1 MDIIFLVAII
11 LIALVFFITEL
22 FPIDVTA
29 LLVLGLLV
37 ILGIFSPTFDLDVTD
52 ALKGFS
58 NPAVLTIACLFVMS
72 YALQKSHIL
81 EYVIISVNKLIDKS
95 RILGMI
101 AYLFFIGIASAVVN
115 NTAIVAIF
123 MPVTIRLA
131 DKYNISPSKVL
142 IPLSYA
148 AILGGT
154 LTLVGTSTNLIVN
167 SILIDSNLTDI
178 DGNRVSLGMLEFAKF
193 GIIKF
198 VIGLLYI
205 FTIGYK
211 LLPSRIAKSSSIE
224 DYSLDGYLTEFRVNE
239 NSPLCGKTLLDRK
252 INENY
257 DVIVLDVL
265 RGGEII
271 ASNLR
276 GLKLEPDD
284 VLFVKGSFDNFQR
297 LKEIENLALLTDEK
311 LTQEELEQEDHILAE
326 CLVTD
331 SSELIGQTLQ
341 EANFRRSF
349 GSFVLAIRREG
360 EVIRRKLAHFIL
372 KPFDTLLVYG
382 PKDRINQLASKDGF
396 IVIGKTDADLDSHP
410 LWWLSIVTIL
420 CAVGLAIFKIVPIE
434 VGVILGVITLLLAR
448 IITPTEAYS
457 SIHWQVIIVIA
468 AFLPMGAAIKEAE
481 LDLIISG
488 GISNILSLFPDYL
501 IPYFLLAIIY
511 LITMILTEV
520 ASNAATAIIM
530 TPITIVLATSLGF
543 DPKPFIFTVCY
554 AASASFITPVG
565 YQTNLMVYGPGG
577 YKYSD
582 YIRVGLPLG
591 LILWIVSVAII
602 PMIWPF

>member
-1 MDIIFLVAII
+1 MEIILLGAII
-11 LIALVFFITEL
+11 VIALVLFITEF

-29 LLVLGLLV
+29 LVVLGLL
-37 ILGIFSPTFDLDVTD
+37 LIFGLVTPEQS
-52 ALKGFS
+52 LSGFS
-58 NPAVLTIACLFVMS
+58 NPAVITIGCLFIMS
-72 YALQKSHIL
+72 YALQKSHVL
-81 EYVIISVNKLIDKS
+81 EYVIININKIIDQS
-95 RILGMI
+95 QTLGM
-101 AYLFFIGIASAVVN
+101 AVYLFCIGIASAVVN

-167 SILIDSNLTDI
+167 SVLVVST
-178 DGNRVSLGMLEFAKF
+178 GESLGMLEFAKF

-198 VIGLLYI
+198 VVGLIYI
-205 FTIGYK
+205 FTIGHK
-211 LLPSRIAKSSSIE
+211 LLPSRVAKSSSIT
-224 DYSLDGYLTEFRVNE
+224 DYSLDGYLTEFKINE
-239 NSPLCGKTLLDRK
+239 NSPLCGRTLLDRK

-271 ASNLR
+271 TSNLR
-276 GLKLEPDD
+276 SLILKEGD
-284 VLFVKGSFDNFQR
+284 VLFVKGSFENFQR

-331 SSELIGQTLQ
+331 NSELIGQTLQ
-341 EANFRRSF
+341 EANFRRTF

-360 EVIRRKLAHFIL
+360 EVIRRKLTQFIL

-382 PKDRINQLASKDGF
+382 PKDRINQLSSREGF
-396 IVIGKTDADLDSHP
+396 IVLGKVDASLDSHP
-410 LWWLSIVTIL
+410 LWWLSIFTIL
-420 CAVGLAIFKIVPIE
+420 FAVIMAIFKIIPIV
-434 VGVILGVITLLLAR
+434 VGVILGVIALLLAR
-448 IITPTEAYS
+448 VITPNEAYS

-468 AFLPMGAAIKEAE
+468 AFLPMGAAIQKTG
-481 LDLIISG
+481 LDQDIGLFITNIITM
-488 GISNILSLFPDYL
+488 FPDHL
-501 IPYFLLAIIY
+501 IPYILLAVIY
-511 LITMILTEV
+511 LITMLLTEI
-520 ASNAATAIIM
+520 ASNVATAIIM
-530 TPITIVLATSLGF
+530 TPITLKLAEQASYEPL
-543 DPKPFIFTVCY
+543 PFIFAVCY

-565 YQTNLMVYGPGG
+565 YQTNLMVFGPGG

-582 YIRVGLPLG
+582 YIKVGLPLG
-591 LILWIVSVAII
+591 LILWIVSVIVI
-602 PMIWPF
+602 PMIWEFKKVVG

>member
-1 MDIIFLVAII
+1 MEILFLGAII
-11 LIALVFFITEL
+11 VVALVLFVTEL

-29 LLVLGLLV
+29 LLVLGLLL
-37 ILGIFSPTFDLDVTD
+37 ILGLVSPSESL
-52 ALKGFS
+52 AGFS
-58 NPAVLTIACLFVMS
+58 NPAVITIACLFILS
-72 YALQKSHIL
+72 HALQKSHVL
-81 EYVIISVNKLIDKS
+81 EYLIININSLIDKS
-95 RILGMI
+95 RVLGMI
-101 AYLFFIGIASAVVN
+101 AYLFAIGVASAVVN

-167 SILIDSNLTDI
+167 SILVDTSN
-178 DGNRVSLGMLEFAKF
+178 GQVSLGMLEFAKF

-198 VIGLLYI
+198 VVGLLYI

-211 LLPSRIAKSSSIE
+211 LLPIRVAKSSSIE
-224 DYSLDGYLTEFRVNE
+224 DYRLDGYLTEFKVSK
-239 NSPLCGKTLLDRK
+239 NSPLVSRTLLDRK

-265 RGGEII
+265 RNGEII
-271 ASNLR
+271 NSNLR
-276 GLKLEPDD
+276 NLVILEDD
-284 VLFVKGSFDNFQR
+284 ILFVKGSFDNFQR
-297 LKEIENLALLTDEK
+297 LKEIENLVMLADEK
-311 LTQEELEQEDHILAE
+311 LTQDELEQEDNILAE

-331 SSELIGQTLQ
+331 NSELIGLSLQ

-360 EVIRRKLAHFIL
+360 EIIRRKLAHFIL

-382 PKDRINQLASKDGF
+382 PKDRINQLANKEGF
-396 IVIGKTDADLDSHP
+396 IVLGKVDGSLDGHP
-410 LWWLSIVTIL
+410 FWWLSLVSILTAVT
-420 CAVGLAIFKIVPIE
+420 LAIFDIIPIV
-434 VGVILGVITLLLAR
+434 VGVILGVIALLLSKV
-448 IITPTEAYS
+448 ITPNEAYS

-468 AFLPMGAAIKEAE
+468 AFLPMGAAIQRTG
-481 LDLIISG
+481 LDIIISNS
-488 GISNILSLFPDYL
+488 ISSFVNLFPADILPYL
-501 IPYFLLAIIY
+501 LLALIY
-511 LITMILTEV
+511 FITMILTEI

-530 TPITIVLATSLGF
+530 TPITLSLATNFGF
-543 DPKPFIFTVCY
+543 DPKPFIFAVCY

-565 YQTNLMVYGPGG
+565 YQTNLMVFGPGG
-577 YKYSD
+577 YRYSD
-582 YIRVGLPLG
+582 YIKVGLPLG
-591 LILWIVSVAII
+591 LILWIVSVIMI

>member
-1 MDIIFLVAII
+1 MEIIFLGVII
-11 LIALVFFITEL
+11 LIALVLFISEL

-29 LLVLGLLV
+29 LLVLGLLL
-37 ILGIFSPTFDLDVTD
+37 ILGLVSPAESL
-52 ALKGFS
+52 AGFS
-58 NPAVLTIACLFVMS
+58 NPAVMTIACLFVMS

-95 RILGMI
+95 RVIGMI
-101 AYLFFIGIASAVVN
+101 AYLFCIGIASAVVN

-131 DKYNISPSKVL
+131 DKYKISPSKVL

-167 SILIDSNLTDI
+167 SILVDTSGGT
-178 DGNRVSLGMLEFAKF
+178 VSLGMLEFAKF

-198 VIGLLYI
+198 VIGLVYI

-211 LLPSRIAKSSSIE
+211 LLPTRIAKSSSIE

-271 ASNLR
+271 TSNLR
-276 GLKLEPDD
+276 GLSLQKDD

-311 LTQEELEQEDHILAE
+311 LTQEELEQENHILAE

-331 SSELIGQTLQ
+331 NSELIGQTLQ
-341 EANFRRSF
+341 DANFRRTF

-382 PKDRINQLASKDGF
+382 PKDRISQLASKEGF
-396 IVIGKTDADLDSHP
+396 IVLGKADANLDSHP

-420 CAVGLAIFKIVPIE
+420 CAVGLAIFKVVPIV
-434 VGVILGVITLLLAR
+434 VGVILGVIILLLAR
-448 IITPTEAYS
+448 VITPNEAYS

-468 AFLPMGAAIKEAE
+468 AFLPMGVAIQRTG
-481 LDLIISG
+481 LDVMIG
-488 GISNILSLFPDYL
+488 NGIGSIVNLFPEHL

-511 LITMILTEV
+511 LITMILTEI

-530 TPITIVLATSLGF
+530 TPITLTLAASFGF
-543 DPKPFIFTVCY
+543 DPKPFIFAVCY

-577 YKYSD
+577 YRYSD
-582 YIRVGLPLG
+582 YIKVGLPLG
-591 LILWIVSVAII
+591 IILWIVSVMVI

>member
-1 MDIIFLVAII
+1 MEIMFLGVIILVA
-11 LIALVFFITEL
+11 LVLFITEL

-29 LLVLGLLV
+29 LLVLGLLL
-37 ILGIFSPTFDLDVTD
+37 ILGLVSPAESL
-52 ALKGFS
+52 AGFS
-58 NPAVLTIACLFVMS
+58 NPAVMTIACLFIMS

-81 EYVIISVNKLIDKS
+81 EYVIININKLIDKS
-95 RILGMI
+95 RIVGMV
-101 AYLFFIGIASAVVN
+101 AYLFCIGIASAVVN

-131 DKYNISPSKVL
+131 EKYDISPSKVL

-167 SILIDSNLTDI
+167 SILVDTSGGT
-178 DGNRVSLGMLEFAKF
+178 VSLGMLEFAKF

-198 VIGLLYI
+198 AIGLLYI

-239 NSPLCGKTLLDRK
+239 NSPLCGKTLLERK

-271 ASNLR
+271 TSNLR
-276 GLKLEPDD
+276 GLKLEEGD

-311 LTQEELEQEDHILAE
+311 LTQEELEQEDHIIAE

-382 PKDRINQLASKDGF
+382 PRDRINQLASKDGF
-396 IVIGKTDADLDSHP
+396 IVLGKADADLDSHP
-410 LWWLSIVTIL
+410 MWWLSPVAIL
-420 CAVGLAIFKIVPIE
+420 CAVGLAIFKIVPIV
-434 VGVILGVITLLLAR
+434 VGVILGVIALLLAR
-448 IITPTEAYS
+448 VITPNEAYS

-468 AFLPMGAAIKEAE
+468 AFLPMGAAIQRTG
-481 LDLIISG
+481 LDMIIGDSIG
-488 GISNILSLFPDYL
+488 SIVNLFPENL

-511 LITMILTEV
+511 LITMILTEI

-530 TPITIVLATSLGF
+530 TPITLTLAASFGF
-543 DPKPFIFTVCY
+543 DPKPFIFAVCY

-565 YQTNLMVYGPGG
+565 YQTNLMVFGPGG
-577 YKYSD
+577 YRYSD

-591 LILWIVSVAII
+591 VILWIVSVAII

>member
-1 MDIIFLVAII
+1 MEIILLGAII
-11 LIALVFFITEL
+11 VIALVLFITEF

-29 LLVLGLLV
+29 LVVLGLL
-37 ILGIFSPTFDLDVTD
+37 LIFGLVTPEQS
-52 ALKGFS
+52 LSGFS
-58 NPAVLTIACLFVMS
+58 NPAVITIGCLFIMS
-72 YALQKSHIL
+72 YALQKSHVL
-81 EYVIISVNKLIDKS
+81 EYVIININKIIDQS
-95 RILGMI
+95 QTLGM
-101 AYLFFIGIASAVVN
+101 AVYLFCIGIASAVVN

-167 SILIDSNLTDI
+167 SVLVVST
-178 DGNRVSLGMLEFAKF
+178 GESLGMLEFAKF

-198 VIGLLYI
+198 VVGLIYI
-205 FTIGYK
+205 FTIGHK
-211 LLPSRIAKSSSIE
+211 LLPSRVAKSSSIT
-224 DYSLDGYLTEFRVNE
+224 DYSLDGYLTEFKINE
-239 NSPLCGKTLLDRK
+239 NSPLCGRTLLDRK

-271 ASNLR
+271 TSNLR
-276 GLKLEPDD
+276 SLILKEGD
-284 VLFVKGSFDNFQR
+284 VLFVKGSFENFQR

-331 SSELIGQTLQ
+331 NSELIGQTLQ
-341 EANFRRSF
+341 EANFRRTF

-360 EVIRRKLAHFIL
+360 EVIRRKLTQFIL

-382 PKDRINQLASKDGF
+382 PKDRINQLSSREGF
-396 IVIGKTDADLDSHP
+396 IVLGKVDASLDSHP
-410 LWWLSIVTIL
+410 LWWLSIFTIL
-420 CAVGLAIFKIVPIE
+420 FAVIMAIFKIIPIG
-434 VGVILGVITLLLAR
+434 VGVILGVIALLLAR
-448 IITPTEAYS
+448 VITPNEAYS

-468 AFLPMGAAIKEAE
+468 AFLPMGAAIQKTG
-481 LDLIISG
+481 LDKDIGLFITNIITM
-488 GISNILSLFPDYL
+488 FPDHL
-501 IPYFLLAIIY
+501 IPYILLAVIY
-511 LITMILTEV
+511 LITMLLTEI
-520 ASNAATAIIM
+520 ASNVATAIIM
-530 TPITIVLATSLGF
+530 TPITLKLAEQASYEPL
-543 DPKPFIFTVCY
+543 PFIFAVCY

-565 YQTNLMVYGPGG
+565 YQTNLMVFGPGG

-582 YIRVGLPLG
+582 YIKVGLPLG
-591 LILWIVSVAII
+591 LILWIVSVIVI
-602 PMIWPF
+602 PMIWEFKKVVG

>member
-1 MDIIFLVAII
+1 MDIILLGVII
-11 LIALVFFITEL
+11 VIALVLFITEL

-29 LLVLGLLV
+29 LVVLGLL
-37 ILGIFSPTFDLDVTD
+37 LIFGLVTPNES
-52 ALKGFS
+52 LSGFS
-58 NPAVLTIACLFVMS
+58 NPAVITIGCLFIMS
-72 YALQKSHIL
+72 YALQKSHVL
-81 EYVIISVNKLIDKS
+81 EYVIININKIIDKS
-95 RILGMI
+95 QTLGM
-101 AYLFFIGIASAVVN
+101 AVYLFCIGIASAVVN

-167 SILIDSNLTDI
+167 SILVDSSGI
-178 DGNRVSLGMLEFAKF
+178 SLGMLEFAKF

-198 VIGLLYI
+198 VVGLIYI
-205 FTIGYK
+205 FTIGHR
-211 LLPSRIAKSSSIE
+211 LLPSRVAKSSSIT
-224 DYSLDGYLTEFRVNE
+224 DYSLDGYLTEFKINE
-239 NSPLCGKTLLDRK
+239 DSPLCGKTLLDRK

-276 GLKLEPDD
+276 NLVLKQED

-297 LKEIENLALLTDEK
+297 LKEIENLSLLTDVK

-326 CLVTD
+326 CLITD
-331 SSELIGQTLQ
+331 NSELIGQTLQ

-360 EVIRRKLAHFIL
+360 EVIRRKLAQFIL

-382 PKDRINQLASKDGF
+382 PQDRINQLASREGF
-396 IVIGKTDADLDSHP
+396 IVLGKVNASLDSHP
-410 LWWLSIVTIL
+410 LWWLSIFTIL
-420 CAVGLAIFKIVPIE
+420 FAVVMAIFKIIPIV
-434 VGVILGVITLLLAR
+434 VGVILGVIALLLAR
-448 IITPTEAYS
+448 VITPNEAYS

-468 AFLPMGAAIKEAE
+468 AFLPMGAAMKKTG
-481 LDLIISG
+481 LDEIIGNSIG
-488 GISNILSLFPDYL
+488 NIVNLFPVDL

-511 LITMILTEV
+511 LITMVLTEI
-520 ASNAATAIIM
+520 ASNVATAIIM
-530 TPITIVLATSLGF
+530 TPIALTLATQFGF
-543 DPKPFIFTVCY
+543 DPRPFIFAVCY
-554 AASASFITPVG
+554 AASASFITPIG
-565 YQTNLMVYGPGG
+565 YQTNLMVFGPGG
-577 YKYSD
+577 YRYSD
-582 YIRVGLPLG
+582 YIKVGLPLG
-591 LILWIVSVAII
+591 IILWIISVMVI

>member
-1 MDIIFLVAII
+1 MDIILLGVII
-11 LIALVFFITEL
+11 VIALVLFITEL

-29 LLVLGLLV
+29 LVVLGLL
-37 ILGIFSPTFDLDVTD
+37 LIFGLVTPNES
-52 ALKGFS
+52 LSGFS
-58 NPAVLTIACLFVMS
+58 NPAVITIGCLFIMS
-72 YALQKSHIL
+72 YALQKSHVL
-81 EYVIISVNKLIDKS
+81 EYVIININKIIDQS
-95 RILGMI
+95 QTLGM
-101 AYLFFIGIASAVVN
+101 AVYLFCIGIASAVVN

-167 SILIDSNLTDI
+167 SVLVDSRPEL
-178 DGNRVSLGMLEFAKF
+178 SLGMLEFAKF

-198 VIGLLYI
+198 TIGLIYI
-205 FTIGYK
+205 FTIGHR
-211 LLPSRIAKSSSIE
+211 LLPSRVAKSSSITN
-224 DYSLDGYLTEFRVNE
+224 YSLDGYLTEFKINE

-271 ASNLR
+271 TSNLR
-276 GLKLEPDD
+276 NLVLKQED

-297 LKEIENLALLTDEK
+297 LKEIENLSLLTDVK

-326 CLVTD
+326 CLITD
-331 SSELIGQTLQ
+331 NSELIGQTLQ

-360 EVIRRKLAHFIL
+360 EVIRRKLAQFIL

-382 PKDRINQLASKDGF
+382 PQDRINQLASREGF
-396 IVIGKTDADLDSHP
+396 IVLGKVNASLDSHP
-410 LWWLSIVTIL
+410 LWWLSIFTIL
-420 CAVGLAIFKIVPIE
+420 FAVVMAIFKIIPIV
-434 VGVILGVITLLLAR
+434 VGVILGVIALLLAR
-448 IITPTEAYS
+448 VITPNEAYS

-468 AFLPMGAAIKEAE
+468 AFLPMGAAMKKTG
-481 LDLIISG
+481 LDEIIGNSIG
-488 GISNILSLFPDYL
+488 NIVNLFPVDL

-511 LITMILTEV
+511 LITMVLTEI
-520 ASNAATAIIM
+520 ASNVATAIIM
-530 TPITIVLATSLGF
+530 TPIALTLATQFGF
-543 DPKPFIFTVCY
+543 DPRPFIFAVCY
-554 AASASFITPVG
+554 AASASFITPIG
-565 YQTNLMVYGPGG
+565 YQTNLMVFGPGG
-577 YKYSD
+577 YRYSD
-582 YIRVGLPLG
+582 YIKVGLPLG
-591 LILWIVSVAII
+591 IILWIISVMVI

>member
-1 MDIIFLVAII
+1 MEIIFLGVII
-11 LIALVFFITEL
+11 LIALVLFISEL

-29 LLVLGLLV
+29 LLVLGLLL
-37 ILGIFSPTFDLDVTD
+37 ILGLVSPAESL
-52 ALKGFS
+52 AGFS
-58 NPAVLTIACLFVMS
+58 NPAVMTIACLFVMS

-95 RILGMI
+95 RILGMV
-101 AYLFFIGIASAVVN
+101 AYLFCIGIASAVVN

-167 SILIDSNLTDI
+167 SILEDTSGGT
-178 DGNRVSLGMLEFAKF
+178 VSLGMLEFAKF

-198 VIGLLYI
+198 VIGLIYI

-211 LLPSRIAKSSSIE
+211 LLPSRVAKSSSIE

-239 NSPLCGKTLLDRK
+239 NSPLCGKTLLERK

-271 ASNLR
+271 NSNLR
-276 GLKLEPDD
+276 GLELQKDD

-311 LTQEELEQEDHILAE
+311 LTQEELEQENHILAE

-331 SSELIGQTLQ
+331 NSELIGQTLQ
-341 EANFRRSF
+341 DANFRRTF

-382 PKDRINQLASKDGF
+382 PKDRISQLASREGF
-396 IVIGKTDADLDSHP
+396 IVLGKTDANLDSHP
-410 LWWLSIVTIL
+410 LWWLSIATIL
-420 CAVGLAIFKIVPIE
+420 CAVGLAIFKVVPIV

-448 IITPTEAYS
+448 VITPNEAYS
-457 SIHWQVIIVIA
+457 SIHWQVIVVIA
-468 AFLPMGAAIKEAE
+468 AFLPMGVAIQRTG
-481 LDLIISG
+481 LDVMIG
-488 GISNILSLFPDYL
+488 NGIGSIVNLFPEHL

-511 LITMILTEV
+511 LITMVLTEI

-530 TPITIVLATSLGF
+530 TPITLTLAASFGF
-543 DPKPFIFTVCY
+543 DPKPFIFAVCY

-577 YKYSD
+577 YRYSD
-582 YIRVGLPLG
+582 YIKVGLPLG
-591 LILWIVSVAII
+591 IILWIVSVLVI

>member
-1 MDIIFLVAII
+1 MEII
-11 LIALVFFITEL
+11 LLGVIIMIALVLFITEF

-29 LLVLGLLV
+29 LLVLGLLLA
-37 ILGIFSPTFDLDVTD
+37 LGLVTPSEG
-52 ALKGFS
+52 LSGFS
-58 NPAVLTIACLFVMS
+58 NPAVITIACLFVMS
-72 YALQKSHIL
+72 YALQKSHVL
-81 EYVIISVNKLIDKS
+81 EYVIININKIIDQS
-95 RILGMI
+95 QALGM
-101 AYLFFIGIASAVVN
+101 AVYLFCIGIASAVVN

-167 SILIDSNLTDI
+167 SVLVESSEY
-178 DGNRVSLGMLEFAKF
+178 SLGMLEFAKF

-198 VIGLLYI
+198 VIGLIYI
-205 FTIGYK
+205 FTLGHK
-211 LLPSRIAKSSSIE
+211 LLPSRVSKSSSIS
-224 DYSLDGYLTEFRVNE
+224 DYSLDGYLTEFKINK

-271 ASNLR
+271 TSNLR
-276 GLKLEPDD
+276 SLILKQDD
-284 VLFVKGSFDNFQR
+284 VLFVKGSFENFQR

-331 SSELIGQTLQ
+331 NSELIGQTLQ
-341 EANFRRSF
+341 EANFRRTF

-360 EVIRRKLAHFIL
+360 EVIRRKLTQFIL

-382 PKDRINQLASKDGF
+382 PKDRINQLSSREGF
-396 IVIGKTDADLDSHP
+396 IVLGKVDASLDSHP
-410 LWWLSIVTIL
+410 LWWLSIFTILMSVTI
-420 CAVGLAIFKIVPIE
+420 AIFNFENFPIH
-434 VGVILGVITLLLAR
+434 VCVVIGVIILLLAR
-448 IITPTEAYS
+448 VITPNEAYS

-468 AFLPMGAAIKEAE
+468 AFLPIGAAMRNTG
-481 LDLIISG
+481 LDGNISVFIQGIID
-488 GISNILSLFPDYL
+488 IFPDHL
-501 IPYFLLAIIY
+501 LPYVLLAVIY
-511 LITMILTEV
+511 LITMLLTEI
-520 ASNAATAIIM
+520 ASNVATAIIM
-530 TPITIVLATSLGF
+530 TPITLKLAEQAQYEPL
-543 DPKPFIFTVCY
+543 PFIFAVCY

-565 YQTNLMVYGPGG
+565 YQTNLMVFGPGG

-582 YIRVGLPLG
+582 YIKVGLPLG
-591 LILWIVSVAII
+591 LILWIVSVIVI
-602 PMIWPF
+602 PMIWEFKKVVG

>member
-1 MDIIFLVAII
+1 MDIILLGVII
-11 LIALVFFITEL
+11 VIALVLFITEL

-29 LLVLGLLV
+29 LVVLGLL
-37 ILGIFSPTFDLDVTD
+37 LIFGLVTPNES
-52 ALKGFS
+52 LSGFS
-58 NPAVLTIACLFVMS
+58 NPAVITIGCLFIMS
-72 YALQKSHIL
+72 YALQKSHVL
-81 EYVIISVNKLIDKS
+81 EYVIININKIIDKS
-95 RILGMI
+95 QTLGM
-101 AYLFFIGIASAVVN
+101 AVYLFCIGIASAVVN

-167 SILIDSNLTDI
+167 SILVDSSGI
-178 DGNRVSLGMLEFAKF
+178 SLGMLEFAKF

-198 VIGLLYI
+198 VVGLIYI
-205 FTIGYK
+205 FTIGHR
-211 LLPSRIAKSSSIE
+211 LLPSRVAKSSSIT
-224 DYSLDGYLTEFRVNE
+224 DYSLDGYLTEFKINE
-239 NSPLCGKTLLDRK
+239 DSPLCGKTLLDRK

-276 GLKLEPDD
+276 NLVLKQDD

-297 LKEIENLALLTDEK
+297 LKEIENLSLLTDVK

-326 CLVTD
+326 CLITD
-331 SSELIGQTLQ
+331 NSELIGQTLQ

-360 EVIRRKLAHFIL
+360 EVIRRKLAQFIL

-382 PKDRINQLASKDGF
+382 PQDRINQLASREGF
-396 IVIGKTDADLDSHP
+396 IVLGKVNASLDSHP
-410 LWWLSIVTIL
+410 LWWLSIFTIL
-420 CAVGLAIFKIVPIE
+420 FAVVMAIFKIIPIV
-434 VGVILGVITLLLAR
+434 VGVILGVIALLLAR
-448 IITPTEAYS
+448 VITPNEAYS

-468 AFLPMGAAIKEAE
+468 AFLPMGAAMKKTG
-481 LDLIISG
+481 LDEIIGNSIG
-488 GISNILSLFPDYL
+488 NIVNLFPVDL

-511 LITMILTEV
+511 LITMVLTEI
-520 ASNAATAIIM
+520 ASNVATAIIM
-530 TPITIVLATSLGF
+530 TPIALTLATQFGF
-543 DPKPFIFTVCY
+543 DPRPFIFAVCY
-554 AASASFITPVG
+554 AASASFITPIG
-565 YQTNLMVYGPGG
+565 YQTNLMVFGPGG
-577 YKYSD
+577 YRYSD
-582 YIRVGLPLG
+582 YIKVGLPLG
-591 LILWIVSVAII
+591 IILWIISVMVI

>member
-1 MDIIFLVAII
+1 MEIIFLGVII
-11 LIALVFFITEL
+11 LIALVLFISEL

-29 LLVLGLLV
+29 LLVLGLLL
-37 ILGIFSPTFDLDVTD
+37 ILGLVSPAESL
-52 ALKGFS
+52 AGFS
-58 NPAVLTIACLFVMS
+58 NPAVMTIACLFVMS

-95 RILGMI
+95 RVIGMI
-101 AYLFFIGIASAVVN
+101 AYLFCIGIASAVVN

-131 DKYNISPSKVL
+131 DKYKISPSKVL

-167 SILIDSNLTDI
+167 SILVDTS
-178 DGNRVSLGMLEFAKF
+178 GGKVSLGMLEFAKF

-198 VIGLLYI
+198 VIGLVYI

-211 LLPSRIAKSSSIE
+211 LLPTRVAKSSSIE

-271 ASNLR
+271 TSNLR
-276 GLKLEPDD
+276 GLSLQKDD

-311 LTQEELEQEDHILAE
+311 LTQEELEQENHILAE

-331 SSELIGQTLQ
+331 NSELIGQTLQ
-341 EANFRRSF
+341 DANFRRTF

-382 PKDRINQLASKDGF
+382 PKDRISQLASKEGF
-396 IVIGKTDADLDSHP
+396 IVLGKADANLDSHP

-420 CAVGLAIFKIVPIE
+420 FAVGLAIFKVVPIV
-434 VGVILGVITLLLAR
+434 VGVILGVIILLLAR
-448 IITPTEAYS
+448 VITPNEAYS

-468 AFLPMGAAIKEAE
+468 AFLPMGVAIQRTG
-481 LDLIISG
+481 LDVMIG
-488 GISNILSLFPDYL
+488 NGIGSIVNLFPEHL

-511 LITMILTEV
+511 LITMILTEI

-530 TPITIVLATSLGF
+530 TPITLTLAASFGF
-543 DPKPFIFTVCY
+543 DPKPFIFAVCY

-577 YKYSD
+577 YRYSD
-582 YIRVGLPLG
+582 YIKVGLPLG
-591 LILWIVSVAII
+591 IILWIVSVMVI

>member
-1 MDIIFLVAII
+1 MDIILLGVII
-11 LIALVFFITEL
+11 VIALVLFITEL

-29 LLVLGLLV
+29 LVVLGLL
-37 ILGIFSPTFDLDVTD
+37 LIFGLVTPNES
-52 ALKGFS
+52 LSGFS
-58 NPAVLTIACLFVMS
+58 NPAVITIGCLFIMS
-72 YALQKSHIL
+72 YALQKSHVL
-81 EYVIISVNKLIDKS
+81 EYVIININKIIDKS
-95 RILGMI
+95 QTLGM
-101 AYLFFIGIASAVVN
+101 AVYLFCIGIASAVVN

-167 SILIDSNLTDI
+167 SILVDSSGI
-178 DGNRVSLGMLEFAKF
+178 SLGMLEFAKF

-198 VIGLLYI
+198 VVGLIYI
-205 FTIGYK
+205 FTIGHR
-211 LLPSRIAKSSSIE
+211 LLPSRVAKSSSITN
-224 DYSLDGYLTEFRVNE
+224 YSLDGYLTEFKINE

-271 ASNLR
+271 TSNLR
-276 GLKLEPDD
+276 NLVLKQED

-297 LKEIENLALLTDEK
+297 LKEIENLSLLTDVK

-326 CLVTD
+326 CLITD
-331 SSELIGQTLQ
+331 NSELIGQTLQ

-360 EVIRRKLAHFIL
+360 EVIRRKLAQFIL

-382 PKDRINQLASKDGF
+382 PQDRINQLASREGF
-396 IVIGKTDADLDSHP
+396 IVLGKVDASLDSHP
-410 LWWLSIVTIL
+410 LWWLSIFTIL
-420 CAVGLAIFKIVPIE
+420 FAVIMAIFKIIPIV
-434 VGVILGVITLLLAR
+434 VGVILGVIALLLAR
-448 IITPTEAYS
+448 VITPNEAYS

-468 AFLPMGAAIKEAE
+468 AFLPMGAAIQKTG
-481 LDLIISG
+481 LDKDIGLFITDIVSM
-488 GISNILSLFPDYL
+488 FPDHL
-501 IPYFLLAIIY
+501 IPYILLAVIY
-511 LITMILTEV
+511 LITMLLTEI
-520 ASNAATAIIM
+520 ASNVATAIIM
-530 TPITIVLATSLGF
+530 TPITLKLAEQASYEPL
-543 DPKPFIFTVCY
+543 PFIFAVCY

-565 YQTNLMVYGPGG
+565 YQTNLMVFGPGG

-582 YIRVGLPLG
+582 YIKVGLPLG
-591 LILWIVSVAII
+591 LILWIVSVIVI
-602 PMIWPF
+602 PMIWEFKKVVG

>member
-1 MDIIFLVAII
+1 MDIILLGVII
-11 LIALVFFITEL
+11 VIALVLFITEF

-29 LLVLGLLV
+29 LVVLGLL
-37 ILGIFSPTFDLDVTD
+37 LIFGLVTPNES
-52 ALKGFS
+52 LSGFS
-58 NPAVLTIACLFVMS
+58 NPAVITIGCLFIMS
-72 YALQKSHIL
+72 YALQKSHVL
-81 EYVIISVNKLIDKS
+81 EYVIININKIIDQS
-95 RILGMI
+95 QTLGM
-101 AYLFFIGIASAVVN
+101 AVYLFCIGIASAVVN

-167 SILIDSNLTDI
+167 SVLVDSRPEL
-178 DGNRVSLGMLEFAKF
+178 SLGMLEFAKF

-198 VIGLLYI
+198 TIGLIYI
-205 FTIGYK
+205 FTIGHR
-211 LLPSRIAKSSSIE
+211 LLPSRVAKSSSITN
-224 DYSLDGYLTEFRVNE
+224 YSLDGYLTEFKINE

-271 ASNLR
+271 TSNLR
-276 GLKLEPDD
+276 SLVLKQDD

-297 LKEIENLALLTDEK
+297 LKEIENLSLLTDVK

-326 CLVTD
+326 CLITD
-331 SSELIGQTLQ
+331 NSELIGQTLQ

-360 EVIRRKLAHFIL
+360 EVIRRKLAQFIL

-382 PKDRINQLASKDGF
+382 PQDRVNQLASREGF
-396 IVIGKTDADLDSHP
+396 IVLGKVNASLDSHP
-410 LWWLSIVTIL
+410 LWWLSIFTIL
-420 CAVGLAIFKIVPIE
+420 FAVVMAIFKIIPIV
-434 VGVILGVITLLLAR
+434 VGVILGVIALLLAR
-448 IITPTEAYS
+448 VITPNEAYS

-468 AFLPMGAAIKEAE
+468 AFLPMGAAMKKTG
-481 LDLIISG
+481 LDEIIG
-488 GISNILSLFPDYL
+488 NFIGNIVNLFPVDL

-511 LITMILTEV
+511 LITMVLTEI
-520 ASNAATAIIM
+520 ASNVATAIIM
-530 TPITIVLATSLGF
+530 TPIALTLATQFGF
-543 DPKPFIFTVCY
+543 DPRPFIFAVCY
-554 AASASFITPVG
+554 AASASFITPIG
-565 YQTNLMVYGPGG
+565 YQTNLMVFGPGG
-577 YKYSD
+577 YRYSD
-582 YIRVGLPLG
+582 YIKVGLPLG
-591 LILWIVSVAII
+591 IILWIISVFVI

>member
-1 MDIIFLVAII
+1 MDIILLGVII
-11 LIALVFFITEL
+11 VIALVLFITEL

-29 LLVLGLLV
+29 LVVLGLL
-37 ILGIFSPTFDLDVTD
+37 LIFGLVTPNES
-52 ALKGFS
+52 LSGFS
-58 NPAVLTIACLFVMS
+58 NPAVITIGCLFIMS
-72 YALQKSHIL
+72 YALQKSHVL
-81 EYVIISVNKLIDKS
+81 EYVIININKIIDKS
-95 RILGMI
+95 QTLGMVV
-101 AYLFFIGIASAVVN
+101 YLFCIGIASAVVN

-123 MPVTIRLA
+123 MPITIRLA

-167 SILIDSNLTDI
+167 SILVDSSGI
-178 DGNRVSLGMLEFAKF
+178 SLGMLEFAKF

-198 VIGLLYI
+198 TVGLIYI
-205 FTIGYK
+205 FTIGHR
-211 LLPSRIAKSSSIE
+211 LLPSRVAKSSSIT
-224 DYSLDGYLTEFRVNE
+224 DYSLDGYLTEFKINE

-271 ASNLR
+271 TSNLR
-276 GLKLEPDD
+276 NLVLKQED

-297 LKEIENLALLTDEK
+297 LKEIENLSLLTDVK

-326 CLVTD
+326 CLITD
-331 SSELIGQTLQ
+331 TSELIGQTLQ

-360 EVIRRKLAHFIL
+360 EVIRRKLAQFIL

-382 PKDRINQLASKDGF
+382 PQDRINQLASREGF
-396 IVIGKTDADLDSHP
+396 IVLGKVNASLDSHP
-410 LWWLSIVTIL
+410 LWWLSIFTIL
-420 CAVGLAIFKIVPIE
+420 FAVVMAIFKIIPIV
-434 VGVILGVITLLLAR
+434 VGVILGVIALLIAR
-448 IITPTEAYS
+448 VITPNEAYS

-468 AFLPMGAAIKEAE
+468 AFLPMGVAMKKTG
-481 LDLIISG
+481 LDEIIG
-488 GISNILSLFPDYL
+488 NFIGNIVNLFPVDL

-511 LITMILTEV
+511 LITMVLTEI
-520 ASNAATAIIM
+520 ASNVATAIIM
-530 TPITIVLATSLGF
+530 TPIALTLATQFGF
-543 DPKPFIFTVCY
+543 DPRPFIFAVCY
-554 AASASFITPVG
+554 AASASFITPIG
-565 YQTNLMVYGPGG
+565 YQTNLMVFGPGG
-577 YKYSD
+577 YRYSD
-582 YIRVGLPLG
+582 YIKVGLPLG
-591 LILWIVSVAII
+591 IILWIISVFVI

>member
-1 MDIIFLVAII
+1 MEIIFLGVII
-11 LIALVFFITEL
+11 LIALVLFISEL

-29 LLVLGLLV
+29 LLVLGLLL
-37 ILGIFSPTFDLDVTD
+37 ILGLVSPAESL
-52 ALKGFS
+52 AGFS
-58 NPAVLTIACLFVMS
+58 NPAVMTIACLFVMS

-95 RILGMI
+95 RVIGMI
-101 AYLFFIGIASAVVN
+101 AYLFCIGIASAVVN

-131 DKYNISPSKVL
+131 DKYKISPSKVL

-167 SILIDSNLTDI
+167 SILVDTSGGT
-178 DGNRVSLGMLEFAKF
+178 VSLGMLEFAKF

-198 VIGLLYI
+198 VIGLVYI

-211 LLPSRIAKSSSIE
+211 LLPTRVAKSSSIE

-271 ASNLR
+271 TSNLR
-276 GLKLEPDD
+276 GLSLQKDD

-311 LTQEELEQEDHILAE
+311 LTQEELEQENHILAE

-331 SSELIGQTLQ
+331 NSELIGQTLQ
-341 EANFRRSF
+341 DANFRRTF

-382 PKDRINQLASKDGF
+382 PKDRISQLASKEGF
-396 IVIGKTDADLDSHP
+396 IVLGKADANLDSHP

-420 CAVGLAIFKIVPIE
+420 CAVGLAIFKVVPIV

-448 IITPTEAYS
+448 VITPNEAYS
-457 SIHWQVIIVIA
+457 SIHWQVIVVIA
-468 AFLPMGAAIKEAE
+468 AFLPMGVAIQRTG
-481 LDLIISG
+481 LDVMIG
-488 GISNILSLFPDYL
+488 NGIGSIVNLFPEHL

-511 LITMILTEV
+511 LITMILTEI

-530 TPITIVLATSLGF
+530 TPITLTLAASFGF
-543 DPKPFIFTVCY
+543 DPKPFIFAVCY

-577 YKYSD
+577 YRYSD
-582 YIRVGLPLG
+582 YIKVGLPLG
-591 LILWIVSVAII
+591 IILWIVSVMVI

>member
-1 MDIIFLVAII
+1 MEII
-11 LIALVFFITEL
+11 LLGVIIMIALVLFITEF

-29 LLVLGLLV
+29 LLVLGLLLA
-37 ILGIFSPTFDLDVTD
+37 LGLITRSEGLSV
-52 ALKGFS
+52 FS
-58 NPAVLTIACLFVMS
+58 NPAVITIECLFVMS
-72 YALQKSHIL
+72 YALQKSHVL
-81 EYVIISVNKLIDKS
+81 EYVIININKIIDQS
-95 RILGMI
+95 QALGM
-101 AYLFFIGIASAVVN
+101 AVYLFCIGIASAVVN

-167 SILIDSNLTDI
+167 SVLVVST
-178 DGNRVSLGMLEFAKF
+178 GESLGMLEFAKF

-198 VIGLLYI
+198 VVGLIYI
-205 FTIGYK
+205 FTIGHK
-211 LLPSRIAKSSSIE
+211 LLPSRVAKSSSIT
-224 DYSLDGYLTEFRVNE
+224 DYSLDGYLTEFKINE
-239 NSPLCGKTLLDRK
+239 NSPLCGRTLLDRK

-271 ASNLR
+271 TSNLR
-276 GLKLEPDD
+276 SLILKEGD
-284 VLFVKGSFDNFQR
+284 VLFVKGSFENFQR

-311 LTQEELEQEDHILAE
+311 LTQKELEQEDHILAE

-331 SSELIGQTLQ
+331 NSELIGQTLQ
-341 EANFRRSF
+341 EANFRRTF

-360 EVIRRKLAHFIL
+360 EVIRRKLTQFIL

-382 PKDRINQLASKDGF
+382 PKDRINQLSSREGF
-396 IVIGKTDADLDSHP
+396 IVLGKVDASLDSHP
-410 LWWLSIVTIL
+410 LWWLSIFTIL
-420 CAVGLAIFKIVPIE
+420 FAVIMAIFKIIPIV
-434 VGVILGVITLLLAR
+434 VGVILGVIALLLAR
-448 IITPTEAYS
+448 VITPNEAYS

-468 AFLPMGAAIKEAE
+468 AFLPMGAAIQKTG
-481 LDLIISG
+481 LDKDIGLFITNIITM
-488 GISNILSLFPDYL
+488 FPDHL
-501 IPYFLLAIIY
+501 IPYILLAVIY
-511 LITMILTEV
+511 LITMLLTEI
-520 ASNAATAIIM
+520 ASNVATAIIM
-530 TPITIVLATSLGF
+530 TPITLKLAEQASYEPL
-543 DPKPFIFTVCY
+543 PFIFAVCY

-565 YQTNLMVYGPGG
+565 YQTNLMVFGPGG

-582 YIRVGLPLG
+582 YIKVGLPLG
-591 LILWIVSVAII
+591 LILWIVSVIVI
-602 PMIWPF
+602 PMIWEFKKVVG

>member
-1 MDIIFLVAII
+1 MDIILLGVII
-11 LIALVFFITEL
+11 IIALVLFITEF

-29 LLVLGLLV
+29 LVVLGLLLVLGL
-37 ILGIFSPTFDLDVTD
+37 VTPD
-52 ALKGFS
+52 ESLSGFS
-58 NPAVLTIACLFVMS
+58 NPAVITIGCLFIMS
-72 YALQKSHIL
+72 YALQKSHVL
-81 EYVIISVNKLIDKS
+81 EYVIININKIIDKS
-95 RILGMI
+95 QTLGM
-101 AYLFFIGIASAVVN
+101 ATYLFCIGIASAVVN

-167 SILIDSNLTDI
+167 SILVDSS
-178 DGNRVSLGMLEFAKF
+178 GVSLGMLEFAKF

-198 VIGLLYI
+198 VVGLIYI
-205 FTIGYK
+205 FTIGHK
-211 LLPSRIAKSSSIE
+211 LLPSRVAKSSSIT
-224 DYSLDGYLTEFRVNE
+224 DYSLDGYLTEFKINQ

-271 ASNLR
+271 TSNLR
-276 GLKLEPDD
+276 SLILKQGD

-326 CLVTD
+326 CLITD
-331 SSELIGQTLQ
+331 NSELIGQTLQ

-360 EVIRRKLAHFIL
+360 EVIRRKLTQFIL

-382 PKDRINQLASKDGF
+382 PKDRINQLASREGF
-396 IVIGKTDADLDSHP
+396 IVLGKVDASLDSHP
-410 LWWLSIVTIL
+410 LWWLSIFTIL
-420 CAVGLAIFKIVPIE
+420 FAVIMAIFEIIPIV
-434 VGVILGVITLLLAR
+434 VGVILGVIALLLAR
-448 IITPTEAYS
+448 VITPNEAYS

-468 AFLPMGAAIKEAE
+468 AFLPMGVAMQKTG
-481 LDLIISG
+481 LDEIIGNSIG
-488 GISNILSLFPDYL
+488 NIVNLFPVDL
-501 IPYFLLAIIY
+501 IPYFLLAVIY
-511 LITMILTEV
+511 LITMVLTEI
-520 ASNAATAIIM
+520 ASNVATAIIM
-530 TPITIVLATSLGF
+530 TPIALTLATQFGF
-543 DPKPFIFTVCY
+543 DPKPFIFAVCY
-554 AASASFITPVG
+554 AASASFITPIG
-565 YQTNLMVYGPGG
+565 YQTNLMVFGPGG
-577 YKYSD
+577 YRYSD

-591 LILWIVSVAII
+591 IILWIISVMVI
-602 PMIWPF
+602 PIIWPF

>member
-1 MDIIFLVAII
+1 MEIIFLGVII
-11 LIALVFFITEL
+11 LTALVLFVSEL

-29 LLVLGLLV
+29 LLVLGLLL
-37 ILGIFSPTFDLDVTD
+37 ILGLVSPAESL
-52 ALKGFS
+52 AGFS
-58 NPAVLTIACLFVMS
+58 NPAVMTIACLFVMS
-72 YALQKSHIL
+72 FALQKSHIL

-95 RILGMI
+95 RILGMV
-101 AYLFFIGIASAVVN
+101 AYLFCIGIASAVVN

-167 SILIDSNLTDI
+167 SILEDTSGGT
-178 DGNRVSLGMLEFAKF
+178 VSLGMLEFAKF

-198 VIGLLYI
+198 VIGLIYI

-211 LLPSRIAKSSSIE
+211 LLPSRVAKSSSIE

-257 DVIVLDVL
+257 DVIVLDVI

-271 ASNLR
+271 TSNLR
-276 GLKLEPDD
+276 GLVLQKDD

-311 LTQEELEQEDHILAE
+311 LTQEELEQENHILAE

-331 SSELIGQTLQ
+331 NSELIGQTLQ
-341 EANFRRSF
+341 DANFRRTF

-382 PKDRINQLASKDGF
+382 PKDRISQLASKEGF
-396 IVIGKTDADLDSHP
+396 IVLGKTDANLDSHP
-410 LWWLSIVTIL
+410 LWWLSIATIL
-420 CAVGLAIFKIVPIE
+420 CAVGLAIFKVVPIV
-434 VGVILGVITLLLAR
+434 VGVILGVIILLLAR
-448 IITPTEAYS
+448 VITPNEAYS
-457 SIHWQVIIVIA
+457 SIHWQVIVVIA
-468 AFLPMGAAIKEAE
+468 AFLPMGVAIQRTG
-481 LDLIISG
+481 LDVMIG
-488 GISNILSLFPDYL
+488 NGIGSVVNLFPEHL

-511 LITMILTEV
+511 LITMVLTEI

-530 TPITIVLATSLGF
+530 TPITLTLAASFGF
-543 DPKPFIFTVCY
+543 DPKPFIFAVCY

-577 YKYSD
+577 YRYSD

-591 LILWIVSVAII
+591 IILWIVSVLVI

>member
-1 MDIIFLVAII
+1 MEIIFLGVII
-11 LIALVFFITEL
+11 LIALVLFISEL

-29 LLVLGLLV
+29 LLVLGLLL
-37 ILGIFSPTFDLDVTD
+37 ILGLVSPAESL
-52 ALKGFS
+52 AGFS
-58 NPAVLTIACLFVMS
+58 NPAVMTIACLFVMS

-95 RILGMI
+95 RVIGMI
-101 AYLFFIGIASAVVN
+101 AYLFCIGIASAVVN

-131 DKYNISPSKVL
+131 DKYKISPSKVL

-167 SILIDSNLTDI
+167 SILVDTSGGT
-178 DGNRVSLGMLEFAKF
+178 VSLGMLEFAKF

-198 VIGLLYI
+198 VIGLVYI

-211 LLPSRIAKSSSIE
+211 LLPTRVAKSSSIE

-257 DVIVLDVL
+257 DVIVLDVR
-265 RGGEII
+265 RGGESIT
-271 ASNLR
+271 SNLR
-276 GLKLEPDD
+276 GLSLQKDD

-311 LTQEELEQEDHILAE
+311 LTQEELEQENHILAE

-331 SSELIGQTLQ
+331 NSELIGQTLQ
-341 EANFRRSF
+341 DANFRRTF

-382 PKDRINQLASKDGF
+382 PKDRISQLASKEGF
-396 IVIGKTDADLDSHP
+396 IVLGKADANLDSHP

-420 CAVGLAIFKIVPIE
+420 CAVGLAIFKVVPIV

-448 IITPTEAYS
+448 VITPNEAYL

-468 AFLPMGAAIKEAE
+468 AFLPMGVAIQRTG
-481 LDLIISG
+481 LDVMIG
-488 GISNILSLFPDYL
+488 NGIGSIVNLFPEHL

-511 LITMILTEV
+511 LITMILTEI

-530 TPITIVLATSLGF
+530 TPITLTLAASFGF
-543 DPKPFIFTVCY
+543 DPKPFIFAVCY

-577 YKYSD
+577 YRYSD
-582 YIRVGLPLG
+582 YIKVGLPLG
-591 LILWIVSVAII
+591 IILWIVSVMVI

>member
-1 MDIIFLVAII
+1 MEIIFLGVII
-11 LIALVFFITEL
+11 LIALVLFISEL

-29 LLVLGLLV
+29 LLVLGLLL
-37 ILGIFSPTFDLDVTD
+37 ILGLVSPAESL
-52 ALKGFS
+52 AGFS
-58 NPAVLTIACLFVMS
+58 NPAVMTIACLFVMS

-95 RILGMI
+95 KVIGMI
-101 AYLFFIGIASAVVN
+101 AYLFCIGIASAVVN

-131 DKYNISPSKVL
+131 DKYKISPSKVL

-167 SILIDSNLTDI
+167 SILVDTSGGT
-178 DGNRVSLGMLEFAKF
+178 VSLGMLEFAKF

-198 VIGLLYI
+198 VIGLVYI

-211 LLPSRIAKSSSIE
+211 LLPTRVAKSSSIE

-239 NSPLCGKTLLDRK
+239 NSPLRGKTLLDRK

-271 ASNLR
+271 TSNLR
-276 GLKLEPDD
+276 GLSLQKDD

-311 LTQEELEQEDHILAE
+311 LTQEELEQENHILAE

-331 SSELIGQTLQ
+331 NSELIGQTLQ
-341 EANFRRSF
+341 DANFRRTF

-382 PKDRINQLASKDGF
+382 PKDRISQLASKEGF
-396 IVIGKTDADLDSHP
+396 IVLGKADANLDSHP

-420 CAVGLAIFKIVPIE
+420 CAVGLAIFKVVPIV
-434 VGVILGVITLLLAR
+434 VGVILGVIILLLAR
-448 IITPTEAYS
+448 VITPNEAYS

-468 AFLPMGAAIKEAE
+468 AFLPMGVAIQRTG
-481 LDLIISG
+481 LDVMIG
-488 GISNILSLFPDYL
+488 NGIGSIVNLFPEHL

-511 LITMILTEV
+511 LITMILTEI

-530 TPITIVLATSLGF
+530 TPITLTLAASFGF
-543 DPKPFIFTVCY
+543 DPKPFIFAVCY

-577 YKYSD
+577 YRYSD
-582 YIRVGLPLG
+582 YIKVGLPLG
-591 LILWIVSVAII
+591 IILWIVSVMVI

>member
-1 MDIIFLVAII
+1 
-11 LIALVFFITEL
+11 
-22 FPIDVTA
+22 
-29 LLVLGLLV
+29 
-37 ILGIFSPTFDLDVTD
+37 
-52 ALKGFS
+52 
-58 NPAVLTIACLFVMS
+58 
-72 YALQKSHIL
+72 ALQKSHIL
-81 EYVIISVNKLIDKS
+81 EYVIISINKLIDKS
-95 RILGMI
+95 RILGMV

-167 SILIDSNLTDI
+167 SILVDTS
-178 DGNRVSLGMLEFAKF
+178 GGSVSLGMLEFAKF

-198 VIGLLYI
+198 AIGLVYI
-205 FTIGYK
+205 FTIGHK
-211 LLPSRIAKSSSIE
+211 LLPSRVAKSSSIE
-224 DYSLDGYLTEFRVNE
+224 DYSLDGYLTEFRINE

-276 GLKLEPDD
+276 NLKLKQDD
-284 VLFVKGSFDNFQR
+284 VLFVKGSFENFQR

-331 SSELIGQTLQ
+331 NSELIGQTLQ
-341 EANFRRSF
+341 EANFRRTF

-382 PKDRINQLASKDGF
+382 PKDRINELASKEGF
-396 IVIGKTDADLDSHP
+396 IVLGKVDAKLDSHP
-410 LWWLSIVTIL
+410 LWWLSIATIL
-420 CAVGLAIFKIVPIE
+420 CAVGLAIFKIVPIA
-434 VGVILGVITLLLAR
+434 VGVIIGVITLLLAR
-448 IITPTEAYS
+448 VITPQEAYS

-468 AFLPMGAAIKEAE
+468 AFLPMGVAIQRTG
-481 LDLIISG
+481 LDVIIG
-488 GISNILSLFPDYL
+488 NGIGSVVNLFPEHL
-501 IPYFLLAIIY
+501 TPYFLLAIIY
-511 LITMILTEV
+511 LITMILTEI

-530 TPITIVLATSLGF
+530 TPITLTLAASFGF
-543 DPKPFIFTVCY
+543 DPKPFIFAVCY

-577 YKYSD
+577 YRYSD
-582 YIRVGLPLG
+582 YIKVGLPLG
-591 LILWIVSVAII
+591 IILWIVSVLII

>member
-1 MDIIFLVAII
+1 MEIIFLGVII
-11 LIALVFFITEL
+11 LIALVLFISEL

-29 LLVLGLLV
+29 LLVLGLLL
-37 ILGIFSPTFDLDVTD
+37 ILGLVSPAESL
-52 ALKGFS
+52 AGFS
-58 NPAVLTIACLFVMS
+58 NPAVMTIACLFVMS

-95 RILGMI
+95 RVIGMI
-101 AYLFFIGIASAVVN
+101 AYLFCIGIASAVVN

-131 DKYNISPSKVL
+131 DKYKISPSKVL

-167 SILIDSNLTDI
+167 SILVDTSGGT
-178 DGNRVSLGMLEFAKF
+178 VSLGMLEFAKF

-198 VIGLLYI
+198 VIGLVYI

-211 LLPSRIAKSSSIE
+211 LLPTRVAKSSSIE

-271 ASNLR
+271 TSNLR
-276 GLKLEPDD
+276 GLSLQKDD

-311 LTQEELEQEDHILAE
+311 LTQEELEQENHILAE

-331 SSELIGQTLQ
+331 NSELIGQTLQ
-341 EANFRRSF
+341 DANFRRTF

-382 PKDRINQLASKDGF
+382 PKDRISQLASKEGF
-396 IVIGKTDADLDSHP
+396 IVLGKADANLDSHP

-420 CAVGLAIFKIVPIE
+420 CAVGLAIFKVVPIV
-434 VGVILGVITLLLAR
+434 VGVILGVIILLLAR
-448 IITPTEAYS
+448 VITPNEAYS

-468 AFLPMGAAIKEAE
+468 AFLPVGVAIQRTG
-481 LDLIISG
+481 LDVMIG
-488 GISNILSLFPDYL
+488 NGIGSIVNLFPEHL

-511 LITMILTEV
+511 LITMILTEI

-530 TPITIVLATSLGF
+530 TPITLTLAASFGF
-543 DPKPFIFTVCY
+543 DPKPFIFAVCY

-577 YKYSD
+577 YRYSD
-582 YIRVGLPLG
+582 YIKVGLPLG
-591 LILWIVSVAII
+591 IILWIVSVMVI

>member
-1 MDIIFLVAII
+1 MDIILLGVII
-11 LIALVFFITEL
+11 VIALVLFITEF

-29 LLVLGLLV
+29 LVVLGLL
-37 ILGIFSPTFDLDVTD
+37 LIFGLVTPNES
-52 ALKGFS
+52 LSGFS
-58 NPAVLTIACLFVMS
+58 NPAVITIGCLFIMS
-72 YALQKSHIL
+72 YALQKSHVL
-81 EYVIISVNKLIDKS
+81 EYVIININKILDKS
-95 RILGMI
+95 QTLGMVV
-101 AYLFFIGIASAVVN
+101 YLFCIGIASAVVN

-123 MPVTIRLA
+123 MPITIRLA

-167 SILIDSNLTDI
+167 SILVDSSGI
-178 DGNRVSLGMLEFAKF
+178 SLGMLEFAKF

-198 VIGLLYI
+198 TVGLIYI
-205 FTIGYK
+205 FTIGHR
-211 LLPSRIAKSSSIE
+211 LLPSRVAKSSSIT
-224 DYSLDGYLTEFRVNE
+224 DYSLDGYLTEFKINE

-271 ASNLR
+271 TSNLR
-276 GLKLEPDD
+276 SLVLKQED

-297 LKEIENLALLTDEK
+297 LKEIEKLSLLIDEK
-311 LTQEELEQEDHILAE
+311 LTQEELEQEDNILAE
-326 CLVTD
+326 CLITD
-331 SSELIGQTLQ
+331 NSELIGQTLQ

-360 EVIRRKLAHFIL
+360 EVIRRKLSQFIL

-382 PKDRINQLASKDGF
+382 PQDRVNQLASREGF
-396 IVIGKTDADLDSHP
+396 IVLGKVNASLDSHP
-410 LWWLSIVTIL
+410 LWWLSIFTIL
-420 CAVGLAIFKIVPIE
+420 FAVVMAIFKIIPIV
-434 VGVILGVITLLLAR
+434 VGVILGVIALLIAR
-448 IITPTEAYS
+448 VITPNEAYS

-468 AFLPMGAAIKEAE
+468 AFLPMGAAMKKTG
-481 LDLIISG
+481 LDEIISNSIG
-488 GISNILSLFPDYL
+488 NIVNLFPVDL

-511 LITMILTEV
+511 LITMVLTEI
-520 ASNAATAIIM
+520 ASNVATAIIM
-530 TPITIVLATSLGF
+530 TPIALTLATQFGF
-543 DPKPFIFTVCY
+543 DPRPFIFAVCY
-554 AASASFITPVG
+554 AASASFITPIG
-565 YQTNLMVYGPGG
+565 YQTNLMVFGPGG
-577 YKYSD
+577 YRYSD
-582 YIRVGLPLG
+582 YIKVGLPLG
-591 LILWIVSVAII
+591 IILWITSVFVI

>member
-1 MDIIFLVAII
+1 MDIILLGVII
-11 LIALVFFITEL
+11 VIALVLFITEL

-29 LLVLGLLV
+29 LVVLGLL
-37 ILGIFSPTFDLDVTD
+37 LIFGLVTPNES
-52 ALKGFS
+52 LSGFS
-58 NPAVLTIACLFVMS
+58 NPAVITIGCLFIMS
-72 YALQKSHIL
+72 YALQKSHVL
-81 EYVIISVNKLIDKS
+81 EYVIININKIIDKS
-95 RILGMI
+95 QTLGM
-101 AYLFFIGIASAVVN
+101 AVYLFCIGIASAVVN

-167 SILIDSNLTDI
+167 SILVDSSGI
-178 DGNRVSLGMLEFAKF
+178 SLGMLEFAKF

-198 VIGLLYI
+198 VVGLIYI
-205 FTIGYK
+205 FTIGHR
-211 LLPSRIAKSSSIE
+211 LLPSRVAKSSSIT
-224 DYSLDGYLTEFRVNE
+224 DYSLDGYLTEFKINE
-239 NSPLCGKTLLDRK
+239 DSPLCGKTLLDRK

-271 ASNLR
+271 TSNLR
-276 GLKLEPDD
+276 NLVLKQED

-297 LKEIENLALLTDEK
+297 LKEIENLSLLTDVK

-326 CLVTD
+326 CLITD
-331 SSELIGQTLQ
+331 NSELIGQTLQ

-360 EVIRRKLAHFIL
+360 EVIRRKLAQFIL

-382 PKDRINQLASKDGF
+382 PQDRINQLASREGF
-396 IVIGKTDADLDSHP
+396 IVLGKVNASLDSHP
-410 LWWLSIVTIL
+410 LWWLSIFTIL
-420 CAVGLAIFKIVPIE
+420 FAVVMAIFKIIPIV
-434 VGVILGVITLLLAR
+434 VGVILGVIALLLAR
-448 IITPTEAYS
+448 VITPNEAYS

-468 AFLPMGAAIKEAE
+468 AFLPMGAAMKKTG
-481 LDLIISG
+481 LDEIIGNSIG
-488 GISNILSLFPDYL
+488 NIVNLFPVDL

-511 LITMILTEV
+511 LITMVLTEI
-520 ASNAATAIIM
+520 ASNVATAIIM
-530 TPITIVLATSLGF
+530 TPIALTLATQFGF
-543 DPKPFIFTVCY
+543 DPRPFIFAVCY
-554 AASASFITPVG
+554 AASASFITPIG
-565 YQTNLMVYGPGG
+565 YQTNLMVFGPGG
-577 YKYSD
+577 YRYSD
-582 YIRVGLPLG
+582 YIKVGLPLG
-591 LILWIVSVAII
+591 IILWIISVMVI

>member
-1 MDIIFLVAII
+1 MDIILLGVII
-11 LIALVFFITEL
+11 IIALVLFVTEF

-29 LLVLGLLV
+29 LVVLGLL
-37 ILGIFSPTFDLDVTD
+37 LIFGLVTPD
-52 ALKGFS
+52 ESLSGFS
-58 NPAVLTIACLFVMS
+58 NPAVITIGCLFIMS
-72 YALQKSHIL
+72 YALQKSHVL
-81 EYVIISVNKLIDKS
+81 EYVIININKIIDKS
-95 RILGMI
+95 QTLGM
-101 AYLFFIGIASAVVN
+101 ATYLFCIGIASAVVN

-167 SILIDSNLTDI
+167 SILVDSSGI
-178 DGNRVSLGMLEFAKF
+178 SLGMLEFAKF

-198 VIGLLYI
+198 VVGLIYI
-205 FTIGYK
+205 FTIGHR
-211 LLPSRIAKSSSIE
+211 LLPSRVAKSSSIT
-224 DYSLDGYLTEFRVNE
+224 DYSLDGYLTEFKINE
-239 NSPLCGKTLLDRK
+239 DSPLCGKTLLDRK

-271 ASNLR
+271 TSNLR
-276 GLKLEPDD
+276 SLILKQGD

-311 LTQEELEQEDHILAE
+311 LTQKELEQEDHILAE
-326 CLVTD
+326 CLITD
-331 SSELIGQTLQ
+331 NSELIGQTLQ

-360 EVIRRKLAHFIL
+360 EVIRRKLAQFIL

-382 PKDRINQLASKDGF
+382 PQDRINQLASREGF
-396 IVIGKTDADLDSHP
+396 IVLGKVNASLDSHP
-410 LWWLSIVTIL
+410 LWWLSIFTIL
-420 CAVGLAIFKIVPIE
+420 FAVVMAIFKIIPIV
-434 VGVILGVITLLLAR
+434 VGVILGVIALLLAR
-448 IITPTEAYS
+448 VITPNEAYS

-468 AFLPMGAAIKEAE
+468 AFLPMGAAMKKTG
-481 LDLIISG
+481 LDEIIGNSIG
-488 GISNILSLFPDYL
+488 NIVNLFPVDL

-511 LITMILTEV
+511 LITMVLTEI
-520 ASNAATAIIM
+520 ASNVATAIIM
-530 TPITIVLATSLGF
+530 TPIALTLATQFGF
-543 DPKPFIFTVCY
+543 DPRPFIFAVCY
-554 AASASFITPVG
+554 AASASFITPIG
-565 YQTNLMVYGPGG
+565 YQTNLMVFGPGG
-577 YKYSD
+577 YRYSD
-582 YIRVGLPLG
+582 YIKVGLPLG
-591 LILWIVSVAII
+591 IILWIISVMVI

>member
-1 MDIIFLVAII
+1 MEIIFLGVII
-11 LIALVFFITEL
+11 LIALVLFISEL

-29 LLVLGLLV
+29 LLVLGLLL
-37 ILGIFSPTFDLDVTD
+37 ILGLVSPAESL
-52 ALKGFS
+52 AGFS
-58 NPAVLTIACLFVMS
+58 NPAVMTIACLFVMS

-95 RILGMI
+95 RVIGMI
-101 AYLFFIGIASAVVN
+101 AYLFCIGIASAVVN

-131 DKYNISPSKVL
+131 DKYKISPSKVL

-167 SILIDSNLTDI
+167 SILVDTSGGT
-178 DGNRVSLGMLEFAKF
+178 VSLGMLEFAKF

-198 VIGLLYI
+198 VIGLVYI
-205 FTIGYK
+205 FTLGYK
-211 LLPSRIAKSSSIE
+211 LLPTRVAKSSSIE

-271 ASNLR
+271 TSNLR
-276 GLKLEPDD
+276 GLPLQKDD

-311 LTQEELEQEDHILAE
+311 LTQEELEQENHILAE

-331 SSELIGQTLQ
+331 NSELIGQTLQ
-341 EANFRRSF
+341 DANFRRTF

-382 PKDRINQLASKDGF
+382 PKDRISQLASKEGF
-396 IVIGKTDADLDSHP
+396 IVLGKADANLDSHP

-420 CAVGLAIFKIVPIE
+420 CAVGLAIFKVVPIV

-448 IITPTEAYS
+448 VITPNEAYS
-457 SIHWQVIIVIA
+457 SIHWQVIVVIA
-468 AFLPMGAAIKEAE
+468 AFLPMGVAIQRTG
-481 LDLIISG
+481 LDVMIG
-488 GISNILSLFPDYL
+488 NGIGSIVNLFPEHL

-511 LITMILTEV
+511 LITMILTEI

-530 TPITIVLATSLGF
+530 TPITLTLAASFGF
-543 DPKPFIFTVCY
+543 DPKPFIFAVCY

-577 YKYSD
+577 YRYSD
-582 YIRVGLPLG
+582 YIKVGLPLG
-591 LILWIVSVAII
+591 IILWIVSVMVI

>member
-1 MDIIFLVAII
+1 MEIILLGAII
-11 LIALVFFITEL
+11 VIALVLFITEF

-29 LLVLGLLV
+29 LVVLGLL
-37 ILGIFSPTFDLDVTD
+37 LIFGLVTPNES
-52 ALKGFS
+52 LSGFS
-58 NPAVLTIACLFVMS
+58 NPAVITIGCLFIMS
-72 YALQKSHIL
+72 YALQKSHVL
-81 EYVIISVNKLIDKS
+81 EYVIININKIIDQS
-95 RILGMI
+95 QTLGM
-101 AYLFFIGIASAVVN
+101 AVYLFCIGIASAVVN

-167 SILIDSNLTDI
+167 SILVDSSGI
-178 DGNRVSLGMLEFAKF
+178 SLGMLEFAKF

-198 VIGLLYI
+198 VVGLIYI
-205 FTIGYK
+205 FTIGHR
-211 LLPSRIAKSSSIE
+211 LLPSRVAKSSSIT
-224 DYSLDGYLTEFRVNE
+224 DYSLDGYLTEFKINE
-239 NSPLCGKTLLDRK
+239 DSPLCGKTLLDRK

-271 ASNLR
+271 TSNLR
-276 GLKLEPDD
+276 NLVLKQED

-297 LKEIENLALLTDEK
+297 LKEIENLSLLTDVK

-326 CLVTD
+326 CLITD
-331 SSELIGQTLQ
+331 NSELIGQTLQ

-360 EVIRRKLAHFIL
+360 EVIRRKLAQFIL

-382 PKDRINQLASKDGF
+382 PQDRINQLASREGF
-396 IVIGKTDADLDSHP
+396 IVLGKVNASLDSHP
-410 LWWLSIVTIL
+410 LWWLSIFTIL
-420 CAVGLAIFKIVPIE
+420 FAVVMAIFKIIPIV
-434 VGVILGVITLLLAR
+434 VGVILGVIALLLAR
-448 IITPTEAYS
+448 VITPNEAYS

-468 AFLPMGAAIKEAE
+468 AFLPMGAAMKKTG
-481 LDLIISG
+481 LDEIIGNSIG
-488 GISNILSLFPDYL
+488 NIVNLFPVDL

-511 LITMILTEV
+511 LITMVLTEI
-520 ASNAATAIIM
+520 ASNVATAIIM
-530 TPITIVLATSLGF
+530 TPIALTLATQFGF
-543 DPKPFIFTVCY
+543 DPRPFIFAVCY
-554 AASASFITPVG
+554 AASASFITPIG
-565 YQTNLMVYGPGG
+565 YQTNLMVFGPGG
-577 YKYSD
+577 YRYSD
-582 YIRVGLPLG
+582 YIKVGLPLG
-591 LILWIVSVAII
+591 IILWIISVMVI

>member
-1 MDIIFLVAII
+1 MEIIFLGVII
-11 LIALVFFITEL
+11 LSALVLFITEL

-29 LLVLGLLV
+29 LLVLGLL
-37 ILGIFSPTFDLDVTD
+37 LIFGLVSPAESL
-52 ALKGFS
+52 AGFS
-58 NPAVLTIACLFVMS
+58 NPAVMTIACLFVMS

-81 EYVIISVNKLIDKS
+81 EYVIISINRLIDRS
-95 RILGMI
+95 RIIGMV
-101 AYLFFIGIASAVVN
+101 AYLFCIGIASAVVN

-131 DKYNISPSKVL
+131 DKYKISPSKVL

-167 SILIDSNLTDI
+167 SILVDTSN
-178 DGNRVSLGMLEFAKF
+178 GAVSLGMLEFAKF

-198 VIGLLYI
+198 AIGLVYI

-211 LLPSRIAKSSSIE
+211 LLPSRVAKSSSIE

-252 INENY
+252 ISENY

-271 ASNLR
+271 TSNLR
-276 GLKLEPDD
+276 GLALQKDD
-284 VLFVKGSFDNFQR
+284 ILFVKGSFDNFQR

-311 LTQEELEQEDHILAE
+311 LTQEELEQENHILAE
-326 CLVTD
+326 CLITD
-331 SSELIGQTLQ
+331 NSELIGQTLQ
-341 EANFRRSF
+341 DANFRRTF

-382 PKDRINQLASKDGF
+382 PKDRINQLAAKEGF
-396 IVIGKTDADLDSHP
+396 IVLGKADAKLESHP
-410 LWWLSIVTIL
+410 LWWLSITTIL
-420 CAVGLAIFKIVPIE
+420 CAVGLAIFKIVPIV
-434 VGVILGVITLLLAR
+434 VGVILGVIALLLAR
-448 IITPTEAYS
+448 VITPNEAYS

-468 AFLPMGAAIKEAE
+468 AFLPMGVAIQRTG
-481 LDLIISG
+481 LDIMIG
-488 GISNILSLFPDYL
+488 NGIGTVVNLFPEQL
-501 IPYFLLAIIY
+501 TPYFLLAVIY
-511 LITMILTEV
+511 LITMILTEI

-530 TPITIVLATSLGF
+530 TPITLTLAASFGF
-543 DPKPFIFTVCY
+543 DPKPFIFAVCY

-577 YKYSD
+577 YRYSD
-582 YIRVGLPLG
+582 YIKVGLPLG
-591 LILWIVSVAII
+591 VILWIVSVIII

>member
-1 MDIIFLVAII
+1 MDIILLGVII
-11 LIALVFFITEL
+11 IIALVLFITEF

-29 LLVLGLLV
+29 LVVLGLLLVLGL
-37 ILGIFSPTFDLDVTD
+37 VTPD
-52 ALKGFS
+52 ESLSGFS
-58 NPAVLTIACLFVMS
+58 NPAVITIGCLFIMS
-72 YALQKSHIL
+72 YALQKSHVL
-81 EYVIISVNKLIDKS
+81 EYVIININKIIDKS
-95 RILGMI
+95 QTLGM
-101 AYLFFIGIASAVVN
+101 ATYLFCIGIASAVVN

-167 SILIDSNLTDI
+167 SILVDSS
-178 DGNRVSLGMLEFAKF
+178 GVSLGMLEFAKF

-198 VIGLLYI
+198 VVGLIYI
-205 FTIGYK
+205 FTIGHK
-211 LLPSRIAKSSSIE
+211 LLPSRVAKSSSIT
-224 DYSLDGYLTEFRVNE
+224 DYSLDGYLTEFKINQ

-271 ASNLR
+271 TSNLR
-276 GLKLEPDD
+276 SLILKEGD

-326 CLVTD
+326 CLITD
-331 SSELIGQTLQ
+331 NSELIGQTLQ

-360 EVIRRKLAHFIL
+360 EVIRRKLTQFIL

-382 PKDRINQLASKDGF
+382 PKDRINQLASREGF
-396 IVIGKTDADLDSHP
+396 IVLGKVDASLDSHP
-410 LWWLSIVTIL
+410 LWWLSIFTIL
-420 CAVGLAIFKIVPIE
+420 FAVIMAIFEIIPIV
-434 VGVILGVITLLLAR
+434 VGVILGVIALLLAR
-448 IITPTEAYS
+448 VITPNEAYS

-468 AFLPMGAAIKEAE
+468 AFLPMGVAMQKTG
-481 LDLIISG
+481 LDEIIGNSIG
-488 GISNILSLFPDYL
+488 NIVNLFPIDL
-501 IPYFLLAIIY
+501 IPYFLLAVIY
-511 LITMILTEV
+511 LITMVLTEI
-520 ASNAATAIIM
+520 ASNVATAIIM
-530 TPITIVLATSLGF
+530 TPIALTLATQFGF
-543 DPKPFIFTVCY
+543 DPRPFIFAVCY
-554 AASASFITPVG
+554 AASASFITPIG
-565 YQTNLMVYGPGG
+565 YQTNLMVFGPGG
-577 YKYSD
+577 YRYSD
-582 YIRVGLPLG
+582 YIKVGLPLG
-591 LILWIVSVAII
+591 IILWIISVMVI

>member
-1 MDIIFLVAII
+1 MEILFLVGII
-11 LIALVFFITEL
+11 LVALILFVTEL

-29 LLVLGLLV
+29 LLVLGLLL
-37 ILGIFSPTFDLDVTD
+37 ILGLVSPSESLQ
-52 ALKGFS
+52 GFS
-58 NPAVLTIACLFVMS
+58 NPAVITIACLFILS
-72 YALQKSHIL
+72 HALQKSHIL
-81 EYVIISVNKLIDKS
+81 EYLIININSLIDRS
-95 RILGMI
+95 RVLGMI
-101 AYLFFIGIASAVVN
+101 AYLFAIGVASAVVN

-167 SILIDSNLTDI
+167 SILVDSSNGL
-178 DGNRVSLGMLEFAKF
+178 VSLGMLEFAKF

-198 VIGLLYI
+198 IVGLIYI

-211 LLPSRIAKSSSIE
+211 LLPIRVAKSSSIE
-224 DYSLDGYLTEFRVNE
+224 DYRLDGYLTEFKVSK
-239 NSPLCGKTLLDRK
+239 NSPLANKTLLDRK

-271 ASNLR
+271 NSNLR
-276 GLKLEPDD
+276 NLIIQEDD
-284 VLFVKGSFDNFQR
+284 ILFVKGSFDNFQR
-297 LKEIENLALLTDEK
+297 LKEIENLIMLADEK
-311 LTQEELEQEDHILAE
+311 LTQEELEQEDNILAE

-331 SSELIGQTLQ
+331 NSELIGLTLQ

-360 EVIRRKLAHFIL
+360 EIIRRKLAHFIL

-382 PKDRINQLASKDGF
+382 PKDRINQLANKEGFMVLGKVDGS
-396 IVIGKTDADLDSHP
+396 LDGHP
-410 LWWLSIVTIL
+410 FWWLSLASILLAVT
-420 CAVGLAIFKIVPIE
+420 LAIFNIIPIV
-434 VGVILGVITLLLAR
+434 VGVILGVIALLLSKV
-448 IITPTEAYS
+448 ITPNEAYS

-468 AFLPMGAAIKEAE
+468 AFLPMGAAIQRTG
-481 LDLIISG
+481 LDVIISDS
-488 GISNILSLFPDYL
+488 ISTFVNLFPADILPYL
-501 IPYFLLAIIY
+501 LLALIY
-511 LITMILTEV
+511 FITMILTEI

-530 TPITIVLATSLGF
+530 TPITLSLAANFGL
-543 DPKPFIFTVCY
+543 DPKPFIFAVCY

-565 YQTNLMVYGPGG
+565 YQTNLMVFGPGG
-577 YKYSD
+577 YRYSD
-582 YIRVGLPLG
+582 YIKVGLPLG
-591 LILWIVSVAII
+591 LILWVVSVIMI